1 MTLRSF
7 IDAAYTLLV
16 EECQRL
22 GMDLWTALEKISQL
36 GMPAEIEVAADVP
49 QIDNAESI
57 NQLMSM
63 MGGVKGAPV

>member
-1 MTLRSF
+1 MTLRHF
-7 IDAAYTLLV
+7 IDVAFTLLV
-16 EECQRL
+16 EEYQRL
-22 GMDLWTALEKISQL
+22 GMDLLTALDKVGHL
-36 GMPAEIEVAADVP
+36 GMTAEVEVAADVP